1 MLIES
6 VVWIMNK
13 MGVFMSLVVTFEVGV
28 VVGWQVLGTKTVTQE
43 NCQRRPKHRKVA
55 KPITYNLIKIV
66 MKAQRKISR
75 KQVKVNQRRMQQRFN
90 PVVINDILKVLGR
103 GTNSTKKRRTSG
115 QM

>member
-43 NCQRRPKHRKVA
+43 KLPTTTETSQSSQTNNIQSDQNSDEGP
-55 KPITYNLIKIV
+55 TE
-66 MKAQRKISR
+66 
-75 KQVKVNQRRMQQRFN
+75 NQPQTSESQ
-90 PVVINDILKVLGR
+90 
-103 GTNSTKKRRTSG
+103 STADATTV
-115 QM
+115 